1 MAAFEKLDQR
11 NDEAVQPDSDLE
23 MGCPGHS
30 RAPGRGMGPALLPL
44 PSLGLSKQP
53 VGTCPSAAAR
63 PACLRQ
69 RWTGSR
75 RQGGEPFYPSIWFPI
90 VVGVGLPLG
99 ALPLSNAANLWL
111 LISLGAA
118 LGTVLLVYR
127 SLIPCR
133 QPHSVLRAGL
143 LVMLFVPPYA
153 HLNQGQ
159 VSLLVLAS
167 AVAGWALLEQG
178 HPGWAGA
185 VLSLGWAKPQL
196 VILIW
201 PALAWLAAKQ
211 GKTRLLCLGWLAG
224 SLGQTLPLWILDPIW
239 PAGYL
244 EALRANPNW
253 LQPNI
258 RSLLAF
264 WSNNEA
270 VGWLVA
276 LLALGIGVAWL
287 SRLWRRG
294 SGIVALA
301 WTLALTPTLSPF
313 SWSYDQ
319 VLLLPL
325 LAITLVPA
333 RPGARRTVAWVIFFA
348 CQVVYLALREN
359 QLRCGV
365 CLVPTGLAGAQPLAG
380 AAVSRQGHAA
390 YQPALKGKA
399 ESSPGRVISPP
410 PPGDSVE
417 VQFAPLS
424 DRGYNGQYLGR
435 GRCKPWTVMRS
446 SSPPTTNERTSACW

>member
-1 MAAFEKLDQR
+1 MNRFDRIQTWRWVALATVVLLAGAWVLLFHRYPAWDFR
-11 NDEAVQPDSDLE
+11 NNLW
-23 MGCPGHS
+23 
-30 RAPGRGMGPALLPL
+30 GPAHLLLHGQHPYDL
-44 PSLGLSKQP
+44 TALERL
-53 VGTCPSAAAR
+53 SAA
-63 PACLRQ
+63 
-69 RWTGSR
+69 
-75 RQGGEPFYPSIWFPI
+75 GGVPFYPSIWFPT

-111 LISLGAA
+111 LISLAAA

-127 SLIPCR
+127 SLIPCQ
-133 QPHSVLRAGL
+133 QPDSMLRAGL
-143 LVMLFVPPYA
+143 LVMLFVPLYA

-167 AVAGWALLEQG
+167 AVAGWVLLEQG
-178 HPGWAGA
+178 HAGWAGA

-201 PALAWLAAKQ
+201 PALAWRAAKQ
-211 GKTRLLCLGWLAG
+211 GKIRLVCLGWLAG
-224 SLGQTLPLWILDPIW
+224 SLGQTLPLWILDPTW

-294 SGIVALA
+294 SGGVALA
-301 WTLALTPTLSPF
+301 WTLALTPPLSPF

-348 CQVVYLALREN
+348 CQVVYVALR
-359 QLRCGV
+359 LG
-365 CLVPTGLAGAQPLAG
+365 T
-380 AAVSRQGHAA
+380 SSDAA
-390 YQPALKGKA
+390 YAWYPPVLLVLSALLG
-399 ESSPGRVISPP
+399 SPWAGRVT
-410 PPGDSVE
+410 
-417 VQFAPLS
+417 Q
-424 DRGYNGQYLGR
+424 
-435 GRCKPWTVMRS
+435 
-446 SSPPTTNERTSACW
+446 PTNRP